1 MFAATFDPT
10 HLLILIV
17 GAAVVVAAIAAIVV
31 GVVRG
36 ITRNQK
42 GEA

>member
-10 HLLILIV
+10 HLIILII
-17 GAAVVVAAIAAIVV
+17 GAAVAVAVITLIVV
-31 GVVRG
+31 GVVRWSK
-36 ITRNQK
+36 RNQK

>member
-10 HLLILIV
+10 HLLILIL
-17 GAAVVVAAIAAIVV
+17 GAAVVVAAITALVV
-31 GVVRG
+31 GVVCAVK
-36 ITRNQK
+36 RNQK